1 MLTYKAKLREI
12 YNLIINESN
21 EILYQHNYPY
31 LSSGEANPIY
41 RAVIRVTDDRCYKD
55 LERLIAEAQCLHYE
69 EKKHI
74 ERLVADAHYP
84 NYEER
89 QNGHRLPINLPRF
102 LNGNSVCKIQIHEN
116 KAYSS
121 LNYRDLDQVPVM
133 RESRKNSYLVGS
145 EDLDTRKNRIK
156 AAFKKAG
163 YTVNFAYDDHLNIME
178 TLTIDAKT
186 LCEKFECD
194 SIQHRIQTGVQ
205 IRGNFFIQDE
215 QQCIVASPLQSIG
228 VLLLRVNQNIDVF
241 HSYKRRT
248 RSDAKF
254 TDGHPDEI
262 ILKIDNLSTH
272 YGRLYR
278 CFDTQ
283 K

>member
-1 MLTYKAKLREI
+1 MLAYKAKLREI
-12 YNLIINESN
+12 YNLVINESN
-21 EILYQHNYPY
+21 EVLYQHNSPY
-31 LSSGEANPIY
+31 LSSGEVNPLY
-41 RAVIRVTDDRCYKD
+41 RAIIRVTDDRCYKG
-55 LERLIAEAQCLHYE
+55 LERLIAEAQCLYYE

-74 ERLVADAHYP
+74 QRLVADELYP
-84 NYEER
+84 NDKEK
-89 QNGHRLPINLPRF
+89 QNIQRIPINLPRF
-102 LNGNSVCKIQIHEN
+102 LNDNNVCKIQIHEN

-133 RESRKNSYLVGS
+133 RESRKNSYLVFS
-145 EDLDTRKNRIK
+145 EDLDTRKDRIR

-186 LCEKFECD
+186 LCEKSECD

-228 VLLLRVNQNIDVF
+228 VLLLRANQEVDVF
-241 HSYKRRT
+241 HSHRRRI

-254 TDGHPDEI
+254 IDGHPDEI
-262 ILKIDNLSTH
+262 ILEIDNLATH
-272 YGRLYR
+272 YGRLYK